1 MRRFGLD
8 VKKDNEMAAS
18 KVEKA
23 SLDDEIKAKRLERF
37 GQVDPADLKGGSQKK
52 RNKKF
57 EQKRGKKQGGG
68 VDGKN
73 K

>member
-1 MRRFGLD
+1 MARAKRFDVETKESLEAKRLERMRRFGLD

-37 GQVDPADLKGGSQKK
+37 G
-52 RNKKF
+52 
-57 EQKRGKKQGGG
+57 
-68 VDGKN
+68 
-73 K
+73 